1 MIGLALRMAPRI
13 KQRLEQRLDLKLE
26 LRHPDIPNALAG
38 TNENLGHIAEYMK
51 EQQLTGL
58 LWGGCA
64 TKKCGHRK
72 DIDIILLE
80 GEVSKFEEGIDWWT
94 KIDEGYKNGFNCLF
108 PYHFQFP
115 SGLPVGLSIM
125 PRVVSQVYGSATKR
139 NILGAHSP
147 SIPFKIDYFPDIAY
161 RLDGTKKISVKNPKD
176 MVAMEY
182 NRVWFDQQGMGA
194 VEQLKELCMPGLNLI
209 EYDVQKTYD
218 YDQPH
223 TKRWVVIDTAFQP

>member
-13 KQRLEQRLDLKLE
+13 KQRLEQRLELKLE

-38 TNENLGHIAEYMK
+38 TNENLGYIAEYMK

-94 KIDEGYKNGFNCLF
+94 KIDEGYKNGFLRSAKCGQNESCEQNMQGF
-108 PYHFQFP
+108 
-115 SGLPVGLSIM
+115 
-125 PRVVSQVYGSATKR
+125 YGGGNWKR
-139 NILGAHSP
+139 
-147 SIPFKIDYFPDIAY
+147 
-161 RLDGTKKISVKNPKD
+161 
-176 MVAMEY
+176 
-182 NRVWFDQQGMGA
+182 
-194 VEQLKELCMPGLNLI
+194 
-209 EYDVQKTYD
+209 
-218 YDQPH
+218 
-223 TKRWVVIDTAFQP
+223 